1 MTTMVII
8 GIVCGLVLVIMIG
21 DIVFSEPVEDFD
33 KDAEDSKIDTIRDEL
48 EQQVTPQRPHVRAI
62 TEPKNEVPSMQ
73 STC

>member
-1 MTTMVII
+1 MMTMVII

-48 EQQVTPQRPHVRAI
+48 EQQVAPQRLHVRAI
-62 TEPKNEVPSMQ
+62 TEPKK
-73 STC
+73 

>member
-48 EQQVTPQRPHVRAI
+48 EQQVAPQRPHVRAI
-62 TEPKNEVPSMQ
+62 TGPKK
-73 STC
+73 